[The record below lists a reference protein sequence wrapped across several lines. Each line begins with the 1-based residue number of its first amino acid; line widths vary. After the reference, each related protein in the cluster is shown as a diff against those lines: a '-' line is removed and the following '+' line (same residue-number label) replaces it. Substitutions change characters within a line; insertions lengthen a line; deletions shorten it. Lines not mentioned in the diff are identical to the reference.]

1 MKCSCFLI
9 YFLLHHPYMGMLQR
23 LRSIGDGA
31 AWPHPWVLP
40 GFLESLFRD
49 LSCLEMNCG
58 VCQMRLQLSQP
69 TEQGFAGMVGG
80 QGSLGTH
87 GRSRQCSNSSAE
99 PHFQLHLAQEHK
111 HSLMD
116 WRQNGNHGSCPSFWM
131 GNIPCFLGK
140 GAKPCSRDSGLW
152 ENGGRGVP
160 GTCAGNCER
169 GEESPF
175 CL

>member
-1 MKCSCFLI
+1 MQ
-9 YFLLHHPYMGMLQR
+9 LLSDLFPAPPPLH
-23 LRSIGDGA
+23 GDA
-31 AWPHPWVLP
+31 AAVKIHWGWGSLASPLDVAWLSGEPVQGPELLGNELWGLSDAASALP
-40 GFLESLFRD
+40 AHR
-49 LSCLEMNCG
+49 
-58 VCQMRLQLSQP
+58 
-69 TEQGFAGMVGG
+69 AGMVGG

-160 GTCAGNCER
+160 GACAGNCER